1 MSQET
6 VTTRESAAPA
16 AEAGSVLVVGGD
28 TDPNLAALLGSLAR
42 RGVAHEAL
50 LVGAYTHPRVTWD
63 LDNDALVIGG
73 APVRPRAVFIRND
86 VFTGLASRRPEP
98 FQRALAWYTTIHGW
112 AVAHREVRITNRA
125 SALNVTNKPHVLC
138 LAREVGLDVPSTVV
152 SNDFELLSRELETRA
167 LVAKPVN
174 GGDYT
179 RELSE
184 VLQSAPVLDA
194 SLPAP
199 AVVQERLVPP
209 EIRVYR
215 VGSRF
220 FAYQL
225 VADAL
230 DYRATSDCEVV
241 ALEVE
246 DLPEGLTD
254 KLRALTDSLH
264 MDFGAADFKACP
276 RTGRLLFLE
285 INNGPMFAAFDAV
298 SDNRLTDALVDFLCR

>member
-1 MSQET
+1 
-6 VTTRESAAPA
+6 
-16 AEAGSVLVVGGD
+16 
-28 TDPNLAALLGSLAR
+28 
-42 RGVAHEAL
+42 
-50 LVGAYTHPRVTWD
+50 VTWD
-63 LDNDALVIGG
+63 LDADALIVNG
-73 APVRPRAVFIRND
+73 AETRPRAVFIRND

-112 AVAHREVRITNRA
+112 AVAHTDVRITNRA
-125 SALNVTNKPHVLC
+125 SAFQMTNKPHALC
-138 LAREVGLDVPSTVV
+138 LAREVGLDIPSTVV
-152 SNDFELLSRELETRA
+152 SNDFELLSRELEARA
-167 LVAKPVN
+167 LIAKPVN

-184 VLQSAPVLDA
+184 VLRSAPVLDS

-199 AVVQERLVPP
+199 AIVQERLMPP

-215 VGSRF
+215 VGERF

-230 DYRATSDCEVV
+230 DYRTTADCNVV
-241 ALEVE
+241 PLELE
-246 DLPEGLTD
+246 DLPVGLTD
-254 KLRALTDSLH
+254 KLRALTDRLQI
-264 MDFGAADFKACP
+264 DFGAADFKACA

-298 SDNRLTDALVDFLCR
+298 SAGRLTNALIDFLCH

>member
-1 MSQET
+1 VSQQT
-6 VTTRESAAPA
+6 LTTRESAAAPH
-16 AEAGSVLVVGGD
+16 VLVAGGD
-28 TDPNLAALLGSLAR
+28 ADPNLGALLGALER
-42 RGVAHEAL
+42 RGVVHESL
-50 LVGAYTHPRVTWD
+50 LVGAHAHPRVTWD
-63 LDNDALVIGG
+63 LDEDELLVNG
-73 APVRPRAVFIRND
+73 AGLRPRAIFIRND

-112 AVAHREVRITNRA
+112 AVAHPEVRINNRA
-125 SALNVTNKPHVLC
+125 SALNVTNKPHALC
-138 LAREVGLDVPSTVV
+138 LAREVGLDIPSTVV
-152 SNDFELLSRELETRA
+152 SNDFELLSHELEARPR
-167 LVAKPVN
+167 VAKPVN

-184 VLQSAPVLDA
+184 VLRAAPVLDS

-199 AVVQERLVPP
+199 AIVQERLVPP

-215 VGSRF
+215 VGERF

-230 DYRATSDCEVV
+230 DYRTTAECKVVPFEVD
-241 ALEVE
+241 

-254 KLRALTDSLH
+254 KLRALTDRLQI
-264 MDFGAADFKACP
+264 DFGAADFKACP

-298 SDNRLTDALVDFLCR
+298 SDNRLTDALVDFLCL

>member
-1 MSQET
+1 MPA
-6 VTTRESAAPA
+6 RERDATAARA
-16 AEAGSVLVVGGD
+16 RTVLVTGGD
-28 TDPNLAALLGSLAR
+28 ADPNLAALLGSLER
-42 RGVAHEAL
+42 RGVAHESL
-50 LVGAYTHPRVTWD
+50 LVGAHAHPRVTWD
-63 LDNDALVIGG
+63 LDEDVLLVNGVG
-73 APVRPRAVFIRND
+73 VRPHAVFIRND

-112 AVAHREVRITNRA
+112 AVAHPEVRINNRA
-125 SALNVTNKPHVLC
+125 SAHSVTNKPHALC
-138 LAREVGLDVPSTVV
+138 LAREVGLDIPSTIV
-152 SNDFELLSRELETRA
+152 SNDFELLSRELEARPR
-167 LVAKPVN
+167 VAKPVN

-179 RELSE
+179 RELSD
-184 VLQSAPVLDA
+184 VLRAAPVLDS

-199 AVVQERLVPP
+199 AIVQERLVPP

-215 VGSRF
+215 VGERF

-230 DYRATSDCEVV
+230 DYRTTAECRVIP
-241 ALEVE
+241 LEVE

-254 KLRALTDSLH
+254 KLRALTDRLQI
-264 MDFGAADFKACP
+264 DFGAADFKACP

-298 SDNRLTDALVDFLCR
+298 SGNRLTDALVDFLCL

>member
-1 MSQET
+1 MQ
-6 VTTRESAAPA
+6 TRERDAPA
-16 AEAGSVLVVGGD
+16 AGARTVFVAGGD
-28 TDPNLAALLGSLAR
+28 ADPNLAALLGALER

-50 LVGAYTHPRVTWD
+50 LVGANTHPRVTWD
-63 LDNDALVIGG
+63 LDDDALVVEG
-73 APVRPRAVFIRND
+73 AVVRPAAVFIRND

-112 AVAHREVRITNRA
+112 AVAHPDVRINNRA
-125 SALNVTNKPHVLC
+125 SALTVTNKPHALC
-138 LAREVGLDVPSTVV
+138 LAREVGLDIPSTLVT
-152 SNDFELLSRELETRA
+152 NDFGLLSRELEARA

-184 VLQSAPVLDA
+184 VLRAAPVLDS

-199 AVVQERLVPP
+199 AIVQERLTPP

-215 VGSRF
+215 VGESF
-220 FAYQL
+220 FAYRL
-225 VADAL
+225 DADAL
-230 DYRATSDCEVV
+230 DNRTTAECKVV
-241 ALEVE
+241 PLELE
-246 DLPEGLTD
+246 ELPAGLTD
-254 KLRALTDSLH
+254 GLRALTDRLQI
-264 MDFGAADFKACP
+264 DFGAADFKACP

-298 SDNRLTDALVDFLCR
+298 SDNRLTNALVDFLCR